1 MIKDTH
7 GWLTG
12 EFLHRFKERCP
23 NGLLM
28 GGYRDSGIARGSRR
42 TARLKASFIEHEGAG
57 DD

>member
-1 MIKDTH
+1 
-7 GWLTG
+7 
-12 EFLHRFKERCP
+12 
-23 NGLLM
+23 M